1 MAFFVEES
9 ENQDRRKKR
18 NDNDSNLDF
27 DDFEIMVIVNAKR
40 AGLSFTELNELR
52 VCDYIKF
59 MEIYTGEAEN
69 KPRQATQDDI
79 DRLLG

>member
-1 MAFFVEES
+1 MEES
-9 ENQDRRKKR
+9 EPQNRGQREKQNN
-18 NDNDSNLDF
+18 NDLKF
-27 DDFEIMVIVNAKR
+27 DDFDNLELSIIVTAKK
-40 AGLSFTELNELR
+40 AGLSFVELNDLR

>member
-9 ENQDRRKKR
+9 GPQNQQKKQSNIDF
-18 NDNDSNLDF
+18 NDLELSIL
-27 DDFEIMVIVNAKR
+27 VSAKK
-40 AGLSFTELNELR
+40 ASLSFVELNDLR
-52 VCDYIKF
+52 VCDYVKF

-79 DRLLG
+79 DKLLG

>member
-1 MAFFVEES
+1 MEES
-9 ENQDRRKKR
+9 EPQNRGQRKKQ
-18 NDNDSNLDF
+18 NNIDVDF
-27 DDFEIMVIVNAKR
+27 DDLELSIIVTAKK
-40 AGLSFTELNELR
+40 AGLSFVELNDLR

-69 KPRQATQDDI
+69 KPKQATQEDI

>member
-1 MAFFVEES
+1 MEES
-9 ENQDRRKKR
+9 EPQNRGRRKKQSNIDVDF
-18 NDNDSNLDF
+18 NDLELS
-27 DDFEIMVIVNAKR
+27 IIVTAKK
-40 AGLSFTELNELR
+40 AGLSFVELNDLR

>member
-1 MAFFVEES
+1 MEPQQGQGLPRNRAS
-9 ENQDRRKKR
+9 QNQ
-18 NDNDSNLDF
+18 N
-27 DDFEIMVIVNAKR
+27 DFEDLEITILATAKK
-40 AGLSFTELNELR
+40 AGLSFVELNELR

-79 DRLLG
+79 DRFLS

>member
-1 MAFFVEES
+1 MEP
-9 ENQDRRKKR
+9 QQGQGLPR
-18 NDNDSNLDF
+18 NKVNLQNDF
-27 DDFEIMVIVNAKR
+27 DDLELTILVTAKK
-40 AGLSFTELNELR
+40 AGLSLVELNDLR
-52 VCDYIKF
+52 VKDYIKF

>member
-1 MAFFVEES
+1 MEES
-9 ENQDRRKKR
+9 EPQNRGQRKKQ
-18 NDNDSNLDF
+18 SNIDVDF
-27 DDFEIMVIVNAKR
+27 DDLELSIIVTAKK
-40 AGLSFTELNELR
+40 AGLSFVELNDLR

-59 MEIYTGEAEN
+59 IEIYTGEAEN

>member
-1 MAFFVEES
+1 MEES
-9 ENQDRRKKR
+9 EPQNRGQRKKQNN
-18 NDNDSNLDF
+18 NDLKF
-27 DDFEIMVIVNAKR
+27 DDFDNLELSIIVTAKK
-40 AGLSFTELNELR
+40 AGLSFVELNDLR

>member
-1 MAFFVEES
+1 VEES
-9 ENQDRRKKR
+9 EPQNRDQRKKQ
-18 NDNDSNLDF
+18 SNIDV
-27 DDFEIMVIVNAKR
+27 DFEDIELSILVTAKK
-40 AGLSFTELNELR
+40 AGLSFAELNDLR

-79 DRLLG
+79 DRFLS

>member
-1 MAFFVEES
+1 MEES
-9 ENQDRRKKR
+9 EPQNRGQRKKQ
-18 NDNDSNLDF
+18 SNIDVDF
-27 DDFEIMVIVNAKR
+27 DDLELSIIVTAKK
-40 AGLSFTELNELR
+40 AGLSFVELNDLR

-59 MEIYTGEAEN
+59 MEIYTGEDEN